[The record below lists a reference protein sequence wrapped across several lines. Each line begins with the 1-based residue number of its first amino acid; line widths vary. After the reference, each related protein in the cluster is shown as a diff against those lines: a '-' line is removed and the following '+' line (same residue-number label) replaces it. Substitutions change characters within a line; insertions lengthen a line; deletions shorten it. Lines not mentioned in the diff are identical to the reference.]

1 MNLGFPLTGSE
12 HEQTAENEPTHRTH
26 ATILSVRTT
35 LLALALICGTVTTVS
50 PRAEA
55 GSDLVL
61 AQVTVYSATWC
72 GPCKVLKAG
81 LHEKNIPF
89 EEVDVDQ
96 YPSSYAM
103 AKKASGTNAIPLTN
117 VVHGPKMT
125 WIVGSDV
132 DAVVRAYNGD

>member
-1 MNLGFPLTGSE
+1 M
-12 HEQTAENEPTHRTH
+12 RT
-26 ATILSVRTT
+26 S
-35 LLALALICGTVTTVS
+35 LLALALITGSITGSVGLVS

-61 AQVTVYSATWC
+61 SQVTVYSATWC

-117 VVHGPKMT
+117 VVHGPKMS